1 MRILAV
7 LAILGFFCVSVYS
20 CTDENDRRD
29 ADTIS
34 EEMAR
39 DIGEDLEQELE
50 RAEDRIEDLRD
61 RIEDRFEDDMSWE
74 DLEEMGREVEE
85 TVARG
90 MARIG
95 ELLEEIGSRIQEDAD
110 VSVVDYRDFRSLLA
124 DEIEGMERIGMKG
137 ANKGAFG
144 MRVSKLEAEY
154 ESEDMDMEIAI
165 LDLGTMKGLLAMGFD
180 YIDQEIDEEDRDGFK
195 RTRKFSGYPGF
206 ESARYDGRNAEIQG
220 VVIIEERFVVALNI
234 EGRNVDKDIVEDIFD
249 DFPFRRLRR
258 LAQ

>member
-1 MRILAV
+1 MRIFAV
-7 LAILGFFCVSVYS
+7 LAIVGFFCVSVYS
-20 CTDENDRRD
+20 CADENDRRD

-34 EEMAR
+34 EDVAQ
-39 DIGEDLEQELE
+39 DIGEELERELE
-50 RAEDRIEDLRD
+50 RAEDQIEDLRD
-61 RIEDRFEDDMSWE
+61 RIEDRFEDDMSR
-74 DLEEMGREVEE
+74 EELQEIGREVEE
-85 TVARG
+85 TVASG
-90 MARIG
+90 MARVG

-110 VSVVDYRDFRSLLA
+110 VTVVDYRDFRSLLA

-137 ANKGAFG
+137 ANKGGFG

-154 ESEDMDMEIAI
+154 ESEDIDMQVTIF
-165 LDLGTMKGLLAMGFD
+165 DTGTMKGLLAMGFD
-180 YIDQEIDEEDRDGFK
+180 YINQDIDEEDRDGFK

-206 ESARYDGRNAEIQG
+206 EAAQYDGRDAEIQG

-234 EGRNVDKDIVEDIFD
+234 EGRNVDKDIVEDVFD

>member
-1 MRILAV
+1 
-7 LAILGFFCVSVYS
+7 VSVYS

>member
-1 MRILAV
+1 MRIFAV

-61 RIEDRFEDDMSWE
+61 RIEDRFEDDMSRE
-74 DLEEMGREVEE
+74 ELEEIGRDVKES
-85 TVARG
+85 VASG

-95 ELLEEIGSRIQEDAD
+95 ALLEEIGSRIQEDAD
-110 VSVVDYRDFRSLLA
+110 VSVVDYREFRGLLA

-137 ANKGAFG
+137 ANKGGFG

-154 ESEDMDMEIAI
+154 ESENMDMEITI

-180 YIDQEIDEEDRDGFK
+180 YINQDIDEEDGDGFK

-206 ESARYDGRNAEIQG
+206 ESAKYDGRNAEIQG

>member
-1 MRILAV
+1 MRIFAV

-74 DLEEMGREVEE
+74 DLEEIGREVEE